1 MIKICA
7 NCQSKNMEHNF
18 LFIQYP
24 KCSTCQKA
32 KRFLDEHQ
40 VNYEDRHI
48 VEQTPSVAEL
58 KQWLSNS
65 DLPLSKLFNTSGQK
79 YRALGLKNCLKT
91 MSEDEML
98 ECLAS
103 DGMLIKRPLLI
114 GNGTLLVGFK
124 DAQWLEL
131 IHSEKQ

>member
-1 MIKICA
+1 
-7 NCQSKNMEHNF
+7 
-18 LFIQYP
+18 
-24 KCSTCQKA
+24 
-32 KRFLDEHQ
+32 
-40 VNYEDRHI
+40 
-48 VEQTPSVAEL
+48 
-58 KQWLSNS
+58 
-65 DLPLSKLFNTSGQK
+65 
-79 YRALGLKNCLKT
+79 